1 MSSRD
6 RCWSPKTKDHVFK
19 KRVVNGTLLFV
30 VQVCAE
36 VDAGNFSANVRGE
49 GSHLHDN
56 SQSLVARNKVQKVE
70 SVLKFKKVDSELYQ
84 TELLG
89 KKLSWAW

>member
-1 MSSRD
+1 M
-6 RCWSPKTKDHVFK
+6 FK
-19 KRVVNGTLLFV
+19 KRVVNGALLFV

-70 SVLKFKKVDSELYQ
+70 SVLKFE
-84 TELLG
+84 
-89 KKLSWAW
+89 KLTLNSAN